1 MKRVRNCVFALLIGC
16 CAPLLIW
23 VGIGVVLFQ
32 RRREVNLLEQAL
44 PNLACSVNS
53 DCPPGFVCL
62 NGCCVAEKAL

>member
-1 MKRVRNCVFALLIGC
+1 MRRLRNCILALFLGC

-32 RRREVNLLEQAL
+32 RRKEANLLEQAL
-44 PNLACSVNS
+44 PDLVCSVTS

-62 NGCCVAEKAL
+62 NGRCVPERA

>member
-1 MKRVRNCVFALLIGC
+1 MRRLRNCILALFLGC

-62 NGCCVAEKAL
+62 NGRCVLEKA